1 VAVATVRPVTAQGWL
16 DDVRT
21 SYDTVAESYAELLR
35 DSLERAATERAALAM
50 FAELVRGDGG
60 GPVLDAG
67 CGTGRLT
74 AVLDRLG
81 LEVSGVDLSP
91 GMVEVA
97 RREHPGHRY
106 EVGSMTDLDV
116 PDASLAGVVAWST
129 LIHVPEDEVPRVLAE
144 FHRVLRPGGVVLVA
158 YFGGEGSNHKTVGY
172 GGHPMNVMVHKRTPA
187 RTAEL
192 LRAAGFT
199 IAAELVLDDDPV
211 KAMAVARRPAAGP
224 S

>member
-1 VAVATVRPVTAQGWL
+1 VTAQDWL
-16 DDVRT
+16 EDVRT

-35 DSLERAATERAALAM
+35 GSMERAPAECGALAM
-50 FAELVRGDGG
+50 FAELVRGAGG

-91 GMVEVA
+91 GMVGVA
-97 RREHPGHRY
+97 RREHPGHRF

-116 PDASLAGVVAWST
+116 ADASLAGVVAWST
-129 LIHVPEDEVPRVLAE
+129 LIHVPDDELPRVLAE

-158 YFGGEGSNHKTVGY
+158 YFGGEGSNHKTQGY
-172 GGHPMNVMVHKRTPA
+172 GGHPMNVMVHKRTPE
-187 RTAEL
+187 RTAAL
-192 LRAAGFT
+192 LRTAGFT
-199 IAAELVLDDDPV
+199 IEAELTLDDDPV
-211 KAMAVARRPAAGP
+211 KALAIARARAAAP
-224 S
+224 DDLPFSP